1 MIGFC
6 IPPSGNQ
13 VITQS
18 ASATAAASSFMVFI
32 PKSSGSTKC
41 IAALGGVGRDSANSF
56 TFALMSGITS
66 SALPALC
73 AAITSWKSKS
83 STTVK
88 SLSNTGSDTTT
99 SSTPARCNNSAPI
112 SIVE

>member
-1 MIGFC
+1 MVHAGVRIAPSLSSPANFSMIGFC

-18 ASATAAASSFMVFI
+18 ASATA
-32 PKSSGSTKC
+32 
-41 IAALGGVGRDSANSF
+41 ANSF